1 MKILIIGSGGRE
13 HAIAWKIKQ
22 SPLCD
27 SLFVA
32 PGNAGTSTI
41 ATNLPLDI
49 NDFSMISGLIK
60 EHEINLLVIGPEA
73 PLVSGLRD
81 YLEGEPA
88 HSDLLIIGPGRVGAT
103 LEGSKVFSKSFMQRY
118 GIPTAGARTFNRE
131 NFDEVMPYLN
141 SHTTPIV
148 IKADGLAAG
157 KGVILADSVEEAYRA
172 IHEMLFEN
180 KFDKA
185 GNTVLVE
192 ECLHGIEVSVFIV
205 TDGTNYVVLP
215 EAKDYKRIGD
225 QDTGP
230 NTGGMGAVSPVPF
243 ADQLFLR
250 KVEDQIIQ
258 KTLEGLKMENISY
271 QGFMFLGL
279 MNVADDP
286 YVIEYNVRM
295 GDPETQVVLPRIKS
309 DMVEMLLAT
318 AQNKL
323 KNFDL
328 EILPDS
334 ATTVVG
340 VAGGYPGSYEKGHLI
355 YGLNEEHEGICF
367 HAGTRLSEEG
377 VLTNGGRVLAIT
389 GMGANIDESI
399 KTAYS
404 GMNNIDWQ
412 DKYYRKDVGQ
422 DLLQLT

>member
-32 PGNAGTSTI
+32 SGNAGTSTI